1 MIAVLIPLASGK
13 CVANIDMN
21 KSEEEMNVDY
31 SKTVTSV
38 SRGRFRLE
46 ALSC

>member
-1 MIAVLIPLASGK
+1 MIAVLILLASGK
-13 CVANIDMN
+13 CVANIEVE
-21 KSEEEMNVDY
+21 KFEEDMNVDY
-31 SKTVTSV
+31 SKVVTSV